1 MNIFIGI
8 TGLIL
13 CMIFSYYK
21 ANKYVKRRQ
30 FYFEFY
36 TFNKKLKTEIDF
48 TQKTLTGIINEYQ
61 NSDFIDAF
69 RFYLKYNIF
78 EFDNNYLGEEDKN
91 FYKNYLS
98 IIGSGDRISQIQ
110 FIDNASE
117 QIDIKYK
124 NSQEEEKVYKKLYYK
139 IGFLIG
145 LMVFI
150 LFL

>member
-1 MNIFIGI
+1 MKKV
-8 TGLIL
+8 
-13 CMIFSYYK
+13 FS
-21 ANKYVKRRQ
+21 
-30 FYFEFY
+30 
-36 TFNKKLKTEIDF
+36 L
-48 TQKTLTGIINEYQ
+48 LP
-61 NSDFIDAF
+61 S
-69 RFYLKYNIF
+69 L
-78 EFDNNYLGEEDKN
+78 KN